1 MKTVRCQSDQL
12 QQVVCWSDSP
22 RKPLAGL
29 TIVDK
34 ICQTLLRFNE
44 GGPFMNDLVKS
55 KLLNVVIPV
64 LSSMITVLLI
74 IPGNQGEN
82 ILTQVLVML
91 KAWVGA

>member
-1 MKTVRCQSDQL
+1 
-12 QQVVCWSDSP
+12 
-22 RKPLAGL
+22 
-29 TIVDK
+29 
-34 ICQTLLRFNE
+34 
-44 GGPFMNDLVKS
+44 MNDLVKS